1 MAITLLPAKKKGV
14 SRYNLAYIAED
25 WLKSLFSGSNAVKS
39 MKSRRPV
46 APKSLVFVL
55 VW

>member
-1 MAITLLPAKKKGV
+1 MAITLSPAKKGV

-39 MKSRRPV
+39 MKYKIPYEMENMF
-46 APKSLVFVL
+46 P
-55 VW
+55 